1 MINSSSSDTLPF
13 KFCSNHRFYLTN
25 DAVTIL
31 TCVISALLAPI
42 AVAGNYLFL
51 VSIWRN
57 PSLRTPSYTFL
68 CGLAL
73 TDLCTGLFGQPF
85 YVLYRVAEL
94 KVYKNLYCVASAV
107 AHSIVPYFVTLTGL
121 TITAMAVERWF
132 HMSRRSLITVR
143 RVYIIETTFAI
154 LLIPYMAMRRLPGM
168 AEYFYIPIASI
179 IEGVLAFCC
188 FAISSIAY
196 FKVFRIIQHH
206 QQQVHANTNSAGQD
220 VINLEKYRKSV
231 HTILWILALFL
242 FCYAPF
248 VLSTIFTKALDISY
262 ETSLTVLHLSTT
274 VLFMSSSLNPFLYIW
289 RLKDIRNE
297 AKHVIRKIFCRGT

>member
-42 AVAGNYLFL
+42 AVAGNYLVL
-51 VSIWRN
+51 ASIMRN

-121 TITAMAVERWF
+121 TITATAVERWF
-132 HMSRRSLITVR
+132 HMSRRSPITVR
-143 RVYIIETTFAI
+143 RVSKQP
-154 LLIPYMAMRRLPGM
+154 LR
-168 AEYFYIPIASI
+168 FY
-179 IEGVLAFCC
+179 
-188 FAISSIAY
+188 
-196 FKVFRIIQHH
+196 
-206 QQQVHANTNSAGQD
+206 
-220 VINLEKYRKSV
+220 
-231 HTILWILALFL
+231 
-242 FCYAPF
+242 
-248 VLSTIFTKALDISY
+248 
-262 ETSLTVLHLSTT
+262 
-274 VLFMSSSLNPFLYIW
+274 
-289 RLKDIRNE
+289 
-297 AKHVIRKIFCRGT
+297 